1 MGLKELVTP
10 THAEEEEMSEDEQ
23 RKSKLSGYA
32 TEDDPVPGEPRS
44 RKGEVPHHQGES
56 PRESQRKAQVPW
68 ASHRGMVEKQSQ
80 EKPSPPHEIPIANI
94 LAPLM

>member
-80 EKPSPPHEIPIANI
+80 EKPSPPH
-94 LAPLM
+94 